1 MLLQNKFY
9 LFADMEKTDLLVHIQ
24 KIQLELDLEKNK
36 KDHDSVDVEEKNKAI
51 EKLKQ
56 ELVEK
61 DLECK
66 KWISKIEQAND
77 IADDVIAK
85 NQLIESLKSEME
97 LERNKRK
104 HIEEMFQ
111 NLTERERNWI
121 SEKKHQVRI
130 IFQTV

>member
-1 MLLQNKFY
+1 
-9 LFADMEKTDLLVHIQ
+9 MEKTDLLVHIQ

-130 IFQTV
+130 IFQTVWSW

>member
-1 MLLQNKFY
+1 
-9 LFADMEKTDLLVHIQ
+9 MEKTDLLVHIQ